1 MNITAE
7 QVQAGAQSPALAK
20 AIAALINAV
29 VGEDGEVAMAQ
40 AMAIA
45 CFLPKVTKE
54 VETIGHGAIIA

>member
-1 MNITAE
+1 MITAE

-29 VGEDGEVAMAQ
+29 VDAQPEIAEAQ

-54 VETIGHGAIIA
+54 TA